1 MDFNIRQEQI
11 KDYEAV
17 HKVVELAFR
26 DMEDSDHSEPFLVD
40 QLRQTD
46 AFIPELSLVDEVD
59 EEIIGHILM
68 TKVEIV
74 SENKSVTSLGLA
86 PVSVLPEYQNRGI
99 GSALIRE
106 AHKRATELGYGSV
119 VLLGHKDY
127 YPRFGYKQAID
138 FGIEFP
144 FDVPHEYC
152 MAIELR
158 PKSLKDVQGRSSM
171 PNHLRNNREQ
181 KTGKKLSVFILH
193 GDQYP
198 ERTQKI
204 NTNSQK
210 PFLLYKR
217 LLKFQT
223 VS

>member
-26 DMEDSDHSEPFLVD
+26 DMEDSDHNEPFLVD

-46 AFIPELSLVDEVD
+46 AFIPELSLVAEVD

-99 GSALIRE
+99 GSADR
-106 AHKRATELGYGSV
+106 
-119 VLLGHKDY
+119 
-127 YPRFGYKQAID
+127 
-138 FGIEFP
+138 
-144 FDVPHEYC
+144 
-152 MAIELR
+152 
-158 PKSLKDVQGRSSM
+158 KSTRLNSSHSGQSRM
-171 PNHLRNNREQ
+171 P
-181 KTGKKLSVFILH
+181 S
-193 GDQYP
+193 
-198 ERTQKI
+198 
-204 NTNSQK
+204 SA
-210 PFLLYKR
+210 
-217 LLKFQT
+217 
-223 VS
+223 

>member
-26 DMEDSDHSEPFLVD
+26 DMEDSDHNEPFLVD

-46 AFIPELSLVDEVD
+46 AFIPELSLVAEVD

-127 YPRFGYKQAID
+127 YPK
-138 FGIEFP
+138 

-158 PKSLKDVQGRSSM
+158 PKSLKDVQGM
-171 PNHLRNNREQ
+171 
-181 KTGKKLSVFILH
+181 I
-193 GDQYP
+193 QYA
-198 ERTQKI
+198 
-204 NTNSQK
+204 K
-210 PFLLYKR
+210 PF
-217 LLKFQT
+217 T
-223 VS
+223 E

>member
-26 DMEDSDHSEPFLVD
+26 DMEDSDHNEPFLVD

-46 AFIPELSLVDEVD
+46 AFIPELSLVAEVD

-138 FGIEFP
+138 SGIEFP

-158 PKSLKDVQGRSSM
+158 PESLKDVQGM
-171 PNHLRNNREQ
+171 
-181 KTGKKLSVFILH
+181 I
-193 GDQYP
+193 QYA
-198 ERTQKI
+198 
-204 NTNSQK
+204 K
-210 PFLLYKR
+210 PF
-217 LLKFQT
+217 T
-223 VS
+223 E

>member
-26 DMEDSDHSEPFLVD
+26 DMEDSDHNEPFLVD

-46 AFIPELSLVDEVD
+46 AFIPELSLVAEVD

-106 AHKRATELGYGSV
+106 AHKRAT
-119 VLLGHKDY
+119 
-127 YPRFGYKQAID
+127 
-138 FGIEFP
+138 
-144 FDVPHEYC
+144 
-152 MAIELR
+152 
-158 PKSLKDVQGRSSM
+158 
-171 PNHLRNNREQ
+171 
-181 KTGKKLSVFILH
+181 
-193 GDQYP
+193 
-198 ERTQKI
+198 
-204 NTNSQK
+204 
-210 PFLLYKR
+210 
-217 LLKFQT
+217 
-223 VS
+223 

>member
-26 DMEDSDHSEPFLVD
+26 DMEDSDHNEPFLVD

-46 AFIPELSLVDEVD
+46 AFIPELSLVAEVD
-59 EEIIGHILM
+59 E
-68 TKVEIV
+68 EIV

-138 FGIEFP
+138 SGIEFP

-158 PKSLKDVQGRSSM
+158 PKSLKDVQGM
-171 PNHLRNNREQ
+171 
-181 KTGKKLSVFILH
+181 I
-193 GDQYP
+193 QYA
-198 ERTQKI
+198 
-204 NTNSQK
+204 K
-210 PFLLYKR
+210 PF
-217 LLKFQT
+217 T
-223 VS
+223 E

>member
-26 DMEDSDHSEPFLVD
+26 DMEDSDHNEPFLVD

-46 AFIPELSLVDEVD
+46 AFIPELSLVAEVD

-138 FGIEFP
+138 SGIEFP
-144 FDVPHEYC
+144 FDVPHAYC

-158 PKSLKDVQGRSSM
+158 PKRRTRHDPVCQTIYGITENRKQGKTYPFSYCMEINIPKELK
-171 PNHLRNNREQ
+171 
-181 KTGKKLSVFILH
+181 K
-193 GDQYP
+193 
-198 ERTQKI
+198 
-204 NTNSQK
+204 
-210 PFLLYKR
+210 
-217 LLKFQT
+217 
-223 VS
+223 

>member
-158 PKSLKDVQGRSSM
+158 PKSLKDVQGM
-171 PNHLRNNREQ
+171 IHLRNNREQ

>member
-46 AFIPELSLVDEVD
+46 AFIPELSLVAEVD

-144 FDVPHEYC
+144 FMFPTNIAWQSNC
-152 MAIELR
+152 IRKA
-158 PKSLKDVQGRSSM
+158 LK
-171 PNHLRNNREQ
+171 
-181 KTGKKLSVFILH
+181 T
-193 GDQYP
+193 
-198 ERTQKI
+198 
-204 NTNSQK
+204 
-210 PFLLYKR
+210 YKA
-217 LLKFQT
+217 
-223 VS
+223 

>member
-86 PVSVLPEYQNRGI
+86 PVSVLP

-158 PKSLKDVQGRSSM
+158 PKSLKDVQGM
-171 PNHLRNNREQ
+171 
-181 KTGKKLSVFILH
+181 I
-193 GDQYP
+193 QYA
-198 ERTQKI
+198 
-204 NTNSQK
+204 K
-210 PFLLYKR
+210 PF
-217 LLKFQT
+217 T
-223 VS
+223 E